1 MGEAGS
7 PDTFGRMSQ
16 WILHKMR
23 LARRIFTSMSDRW
36 GWIVGSRAARYS
48 GLC

>member
-1 MGEAGS
+1 M
-7 PDTFGRMSQ
+7 DTAQ
-16 WILHKMR
+16 NA

-36 GWIVGSRAARYS
+36 GWTVGSRAARYS